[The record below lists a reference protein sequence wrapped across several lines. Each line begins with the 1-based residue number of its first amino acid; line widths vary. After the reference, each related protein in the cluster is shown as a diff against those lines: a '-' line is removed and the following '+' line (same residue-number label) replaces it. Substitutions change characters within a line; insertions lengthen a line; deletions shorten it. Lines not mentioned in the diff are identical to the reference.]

1 MSVRVRG
8 DGSRVGRVGRM
19 GRVSEQRPAQPHLE
33 CLRLARLLAD
43 GLAALDAARLLAAHL
58 ELARAEL
65 QLPQPHAV
73 RQLLAAQRLGL
84 GLGSGLGLGLGLG
97 LG

>member
-1 MSVRVRG
+1 
-8 DGSRVGRVGRM
+8 M
-19 GRVSEQRPAQPHLE
+19 GRVSEQRPAQPRLE

-43 GLAALDAARLLAAHL
+43 GLVALDAARLLAAHL

-84 GLGSGLGLGLGLG
+84 GLGLGFGFGFGLGFWFGFGFG
-97 LG
+97 